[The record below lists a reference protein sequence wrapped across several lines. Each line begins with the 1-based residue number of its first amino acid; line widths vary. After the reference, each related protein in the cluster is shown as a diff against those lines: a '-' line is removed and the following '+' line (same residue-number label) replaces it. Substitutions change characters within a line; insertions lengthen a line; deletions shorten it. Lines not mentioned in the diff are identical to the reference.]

1 MKNLNTALLIAISFL
16 VFAGCEQ
23 QQKKTTSQKILTKPD
38 IKLSVVAQYIR
49 SDSSKYITQQ
59 KYEIYSVPQS
69 ILINSV
75 EPYGNVVWSVQNGIY
90 TEPKNKKFYD
100 KELFGL
106 MTNKDIA
113 QSVLELYLAG
123 LGKIQIQQ
131 DGETFE
137 FNGQVYECVAK
148 NEQNIKLFKNKKT
161 GNLDLVT
168 SGQDS
173 SGQFF
178 IIYGYNYEKMGKNNE
193 KSDFYATKVDIYL
206 YKTAFDKKLLAQLNC
221 SLN

>member
-1 MKNLNTALLIAISFL
+1 MKKLNSALLIIIPFL
-16 VFAGCEQ
+16 VLAGCEQ
-23 QQKKTTSQKILTKPD
+23 QQKKTASQKILTKPD
-38 IKLSVVAQYIR
+38 IKLSVVAQYVR
-49 SDSSKYITQQ
+49 NDSSKYITQQ
-59 KYEIYSVPQS
+59 KYEIYSDPQS
-69 ILINSV
+69 ILISSV

-100 KELFGL
+100 SELFSF
-106 MTNKDIA
+106 MTNKDIT
-113 QSVLELYLAG
+113 QGVMELYLAG
-123 LGKIQIQQ
+123 LEKVRIQDVGQTL
-131 DGETFE
+131 D

-148 NEQNIKLFKNKKT
+148 NEQNVKLFKNKKT
-161 GNLDLVT
+161 GKLDLVT

-173 SGQFF
+173 KGQFF

-206 YKTAFDKKLLAQLNC
+206 YKAAYDKKLLAQLNC

>member
-1 MKNLNTALLIAISFL
+1 MKKLNTVLVIVTLLF

-38 IKLSVVAQYIR
+38 IKLSVVAQYVR
-49 SDSSKYITQQ
+49 NDSSKYITQQ
-59 KYEIYSVPQS
+59 KYEICSDPQA
-69 ILINSV
+69 ILASAV
-75 EPYGNVVWSVQNGIY
+75 EPYGNVVWSVQAGIY
-90 TEPKNKKFYD
+90 TEPKNKNFYD
-100 KELFGL
+100 KELFSL

-123 LGKIQIQQ
+123 LEKVRIQDIS
-131 DGETFE
+131 ETLD

-168 SGQDS
+168 SGHES
-173 SGQFF
+173 NGQFF

-206 YKTAFDKKLLAQLNC
+206 YKAAFDKKLLAQLNC